1 MSSPENITPA
11 MKPSTPKMRGNGAS
25 ALKPNNQRG
34 TLPATAHATA
44 QVKPIP
50 IAPRIRRI
58 HFPMIASDPGA
69 ALQLS
74 ISIQSSAKD
83 FVLQS
88 ISRWD
93 EIQDG
98 MAAIRVPNAQAPQR

>member
-1 MSSPENITPA
+1 

-50 IAPRIRRI
+50 IAPRMRLI
-58 HFPMIASDPGA
+58 HFPMIASDPCA
-69 ALQLS
+69 AHQLS
-74 ISIQSSAKD
+74 FSVQSSAKD

-98 MAAIRVPNAQAPQR
+98 MAARLRPNAQVPH